1 MNTQTEDCTQCRK
14 TWTLRAECIKL
25 SGRSDVFNAKSIKH
39 THGGMMLISRKAF
52 KASTTLIVRMLDF
65 PPSDSS
71 EDYPRVR
78 AMGLAEVR
86 WVEEV
91 MDEDGLAY
99 EMGMR
104 YVFTD

>member
-1 MNTQTEDCTQCRK
+1 MNSQIEECTQCRK
-14 TWTLRAECIKL
+14 TWTLHAECIKL
-25 SGRSDVFNAKSIKH
+25 SGRSDVFTAKSVKH
-39 THGGMMLISRKAF
+39 THGGMVLISRKAF
-52 KASTTLIVRMLDF
+52 TPCPTLIVRMLDF

-91 MDEDGLAY
+91 MEEDGLAY
-99 EMGMR
+99 EMG
-104 YVFTD
+104 VG

>member
-1 MNTQTEDCTQCRK
+1 MHTHVEECSARRK
-14 TWTLRAECIKL
+14 SWTLHAECIKL

-39 THGGMMLISRKAF
+39 TSGGMVLVSKKVF
-52 KASTTLIVRMLDF
+52 KPGTTLIVRMLDF

-91 MDEDGLAY
+91 MDEDGLVY
-99 EMGMR
+99 ELGMR